1 MTTDTNKFKNINLQL
16 QSLLENLKDTNNNPI
31 FESVLLGIPN
41 NDFRGYRFPIAIVRL
56 NEGRYATNT
65 FTKRN
70 TPEWIHTSIGI
81 FCTGDIQES
90 YMQAIEIMDNIQE
103 HFETDNNW
111 ITLNNTVRLTEIEQS
126 LVNDIPT
133 DEVLMRIV
141 VFNLKHHVYK

>member
-1 MTTDTNKFKNINLQL
+1 MTTDTNKFQNINLQL
-16 QSLLENLKDTNNNPI
+16 KSLLENLKDTNNNAI

-65 FTKRN
+65 FNKRN

-81 FCTGDIQES
+81 FVTGEIQES
-90 YMQAIEIMDNIQE
+90 YMRAMEIMDIIQE
-103 HFETDNNW
+103 KFETDNDW
-111 ITLNNTVRLTEIEQS
+111 ISLNKTVRLTEIEQS